1 MNNAETDRDRNAW
14 GRAENARPRDR
25 LGRPLPYDTTRS
37 ELAEEFDHATVE
49 DALATAVE
57 LWDQG
62 RYFEAHEC
70 LEDVWHH
77 AADDDRDFWQ
87 GVVQVA
93 VTCCHHQR
101 GNEKGAHVMAAK
113 ALARLADYPSGHRG
127 IDVSALRGFLE
138 AATDAI
144 TTYPSFPALE
154 GGPWFTER
162 GASTPLVRQPP
173 WKSGAEQLQRAA
185 DA

>member
-1 MNNAETDRDRNAW
+1 MDDTDRDRNAW

-25 LGRPLPYDTTRS
+25 FGRPLPYDTDET
-37 ELAEEFDHATVE
+37 ELAEEFDHETVE
-49 DALATAVE
+49 EALATAVQ
-57 LWDQG
+57 LWDDE

-77 AADDDRDFWQ
+77 AADEERDFWQ

-101 GNEKGAHVMAAK
+101 GNDKGARVMASK
-113 ALARLADYPSGHRG
+113 ALDRLAAYPSRHRG
-127 IDVSALRGFLE
+127 IDVSALRSFLD
-138 AATDAI
+138 AATDTI
-144 TTYPSFPALE
+144 TAYPSFPALE

-162 GASTPLVRQPP
+162 GARTPLVRQPP
-173 WKSGAEQLQRAA
+173 WQSGAEQLARSA
-185 DA
+185 DS